1 MGLFGGIG
9 RAFESEDTKKARQML
24 ATRPIFREFARQE
37 APTVSAL
44 LAHAKVRFEK
54 HMRTAQDIND
64 DMLAKRRPYSLE
76 NWSKAY
82 VELCLSMLY
91 GSAATGPEHSTDAV
105 MRKEFEAR
113 FREVFG
119 KEPAPAS
126 RIFDPLR
133 MIPPHPILDY
143 YVPGVRTGEMYIQAC
158 RARAD
163 QIDAEQAQ
171 HRKMRAALANASTI
185 ILEYRLFGRLDQ
197 SGQAPTAQRAYEA
210 AMSCSVPNYEIT
222 GVAVTNG
229 HQWPIFKVTLD
240 VLGSQSQTFFNG
252 WTPDSQVQEYNH
264 FEELDRQR
272 NMGL

>member
-37 APTVSAL
+37 APTISAL
-44 LAHAKVRFEK
+44 LAHAKIRSENHLRTSKQIYDDLVAKHRSYSPDSRKEMFFE
-54 HMRTAQDIND
+54 
-64 DMLAKRRPYSLE
+64 S
-76 NWSKAY
+76 
-82 VELCLSMLY
+82 CLSVLY
-91 GSAATGPEHSTDAV
+91 GSAAKGPEHSIDAV
-105 MRKEFEAR
+105 MRKEFEPA
-113 FREVFG
+113 FRELFG
-119 KEPAPAS
+119 KVPEPGS
-126 RIFDPLR
+126 HFFDSFR

-185 ILEYRLFGRLDQ
+185 ILEYRLFGTLDQ
-197 SGQAPTAQRAYEA
+197 TGHAPTAQQAYEI
-210 AMSCSVPNYEIT
+210 AMTCSVPTYEIT

-252 WTPDSQVQEYNH
+252 WTPDSQIQEYNH

-272 NMGL
+272 SLGL